1 MDLDEG
7 KRTSGTHE
15 GTPAADAALAEAAE
29 DEQKKKKKKKKRIRI
44 AAPAPVPEETDE
56 LLRKAKKKKKLKFQE
71 VNKEEVEDA
80 IKRTLAE
87 MDEAS
92 VVTQRAT
99 FKRKRKEK
107 RMMEEQRQLEEKQ
120 RELKILRVTEFV
132 SVNELANLMGVNAA
146 DVIKKCIEL
155 GLMVS
160 INQRL
165 AKGTITLV
173 ADEFGF
179 SVKFFSE
186 LTADGIEDE
195 PEDDTM
201 LRPRP
206 PVVTIMGHVD
216 H

>member
-1 MDLDEG
+1 MASLSLGISASMRSHRALFFFFFFNDTATTEIYTL
-7 KRTSGTHE
+7 SLH
-15 GTPAADAALAEAAE
+15 DALP
-29 DEQKKKKKKKKRIRI
+29 IY
-44 AAPAPVPEETDE
+44 
-56 LLRKAKKKKKLKFQE
+56 
-71 VNKEEVEDA
+71 KEEVEDA

-87 MDEAS
+87 MDETS
-92 VVTQRAT
+92 VLTQRAT

-165 AKGTITLV
+165 DKDTITLV
-173 ADEFGF
+173 ADEFGLE
-179 SVKFFSE
+179 VRFFSE
-186 LTADGIEDE
+186 ITEDIVPDTPEDE
-195 PEDDTM
+195 
-201 LRPRP
+201 LRLQPRP

-216 H
+216 HGKTSLLDYIRRSNVV